1 MTIGPGIII
10 DIPIDLSTD
19 EMSGYLLLLDLT
31 TRFFI

>member
-1 MTIGPGIII
+1 MAIGPGIII

-19 EMSGYLLLLDLT
+19 EVPCYLLLLDLT